1 MRSLNI
7 AATGMQA
14 QQLMVDVISQNLA
27 NMNTTGFKQQ
37 RVEFQD
43 LIYQDEKR
51 AGTNSSDAATLVPTG
66 IQIGLGVKT
75 GAIYRDTDQGALQT
89 TENALDVAI
98 LGKGFFQV
106 ELPNGTNAYTRA
118 GSFQVN
124 ESGEIV
130 TVDGFLVS
138 PNITIPEDATSINI
152 NQSGE
157 VIATIQGQVAS
168 SNLGQFDIV
177 SFVNDKGLRAV
188 GNNLFEETEA
198 SGPANLGTAGTDGTG
213 TIQQGVLESSNVN
226 AVSEITNLIVAQR
239 AYEMNAKI
247 ISASDE
253 MLQSLNQ
260 SA

>member
-1 MRSLNI
+1 
-7 AATGMQA
+7 
-14 QQLMVDVISQNLA
+14 
-27 NMNTTGFKQQ
+27 MNTTGFKQQ